1 MGQDEKEDD
10 RSVTEAS
17 MTSQTLSDVEND
29 IYLQID
35 HLQLFQNFCKRLSYL
50 HIFVHSVTVTKI
62 DLITKYSAQYK
73 HLWSSVSLTVSYSYF
88 TSYENAHFKL
98 FFLWVLYF
106 KIMELLKLSKNRLCS
121 LC

>member
-35 HLQLFQNFCKRLSYL
+35 HLQ
-50 HIFVHSVTVTKI
+50 
-62 DLITKYSAQYK
+62 
-73 HLWSSVSLTVSYSYF
+73 
-88 TSYENAHFKL
+88 
-98 FFLWVLYF
+98 
-106 KIMELLKLSKNRLCS
+106 
-121 LC
+121 